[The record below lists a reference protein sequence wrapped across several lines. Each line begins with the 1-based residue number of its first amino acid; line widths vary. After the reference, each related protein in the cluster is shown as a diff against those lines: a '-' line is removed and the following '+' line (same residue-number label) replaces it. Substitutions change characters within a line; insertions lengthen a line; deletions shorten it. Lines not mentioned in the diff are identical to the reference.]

1 MKAIAIQ
8 RYIHISSQKAKLVV
22 DLIRNK
28 SVTDSLIILEN
39 TNKKAAPI
47 VKKLLIQAIA
57 NATNNHAMD
66 GSKLYIYKIV
76 ANQAPTLKRT
86 NPRARGSADLLKKRY
101 SHIEITLS
109 DDSEEMK
116 KDLKKIKDLKTKR
129 AQANKGYSAK
139 QRKENLAKVSKDS
152 KPKKTVVKKVAVS
165 KTSKPKTTSKQKIEK
180 GSK

>member
-1 MKAIAIQ
+1 MKATAIQ

-139 QRKENLAKVSKDS
+139 QRKENLDKVSKDS
-152 KPKKTVVKKVAVS
+152 KPKKTVVKKAAVS
-165 KTSKPKTTSKQKIEK
+165 KTSKSKTTAKPKIEK

>member
-1 MKAIAIQ
+1 MKATAIQ

-28 SVTDSLIILEN
+28 SVTESLIILEN
-39 TNKKAAPI
+39 TDKKAAPI
-47 VKKLLIQAIA
+47 VKKLLIQAIS

-76 ANQAPTLKRT
+76 ANQAPSLKRT

-116 KDLKKIKDLKTKR
+116 KDLKKIKELKTKR

-139 QRKENLAKVSKDS
+139 QRKQNLEKANKNSKT
-152 KPKKTVVKKVAVS
+152 KKTVVKKSTVS
-165 KTSKPKTTSKQKIEK
+165 KSGKPKIEK
-180 GSK
+180 KGSK

>member
-1 MKAIAIQ
+1 MKATAIQ

-152 KPKKTVVKKVAVS
+152 KLKKTVVKKAAVS
-165 KTSKPKTTSKQKIEK
+165 KTSKPKTTAKPKIEK

>member
-1 MKAIAIQ
+1 MKAKAIQ

-22 DLIRNK
+22 DLVRNLP
-28 SVTDSLIILEN
+28 VTEALIILEN

-47 VKKLLIQAIA
+47 VKKLLVQAIA

-101 SHIEITLS
+101 SHIEITVS
-109 DDSEEMK
+109 DDQEELK
-116 KDLKKIKDLKTKR
+116 KDLQKIKDLKKKR
-129 AQANKGYSAK
+129 ALANKGQRAK
-139 QRKENLAKVSKDS
+139 QLKALKNPNCDS
-152 KPKKTVVKKVAVS
+152 LTKTKPKKVVTKKTATTT
-165 KTSKPKTTSKQKIEK
+165 KSKPVAKKKE